1 MDKPTDKADRCI
13 FRIQRTKMD
22 KPTDKADR
30 CIFRIQRTKM
40 DKPTDK
46 ARQMHL
52 SHSKDKKG

>member
-30 CIFRIQRTKM
+30 K
-40 DKPTDK
+40 
-46 ARQMHL
+46 
-52 SHSKDKKG
+52 SKGNIRKVKRGNTEGVKCD